1 VERQIRAGIDIVSD
15 GELSKQTCAPR
26 PSASG
31 RLCFFSCMKHRVGRC
46 QRQCRRAF
54 IASNGAPIRMATL
67 MEWCFPQGDKR
78 EYWRWTDVA
87 RSARR
92 FGVQVRK
99 GWWQA
104 NPELLRQIKG
114 K

>member
-1 VERQIRAGIDIVSD
+1 MNAN
-15 GELSKQTCAPR
+15 
-26 PSASG
+26 
-31 RLCFFSCMKHRVGRC
+31 VGRR

-54 IASNGAPIRMATL
+54 IANNGRPIRMSVL
-67 MEWCFPQGDKR
+67 MEWVFPQGDKR

-104 NPELLRQIKG
+104 NPELMAQIRGSKQPST
-114 K
+114 KR